1 MVTAPMLVQSVPVNL
16 PAVDSTPTEI
26 EPDDSTIII
35 SVDARGLYFI
45 ERGGEQP
52 RAMALADVQD
62 YARKITAQVPAT
74 KLLIRGDENVPYGK
88 VVVLMG
94 SLQSIGVNNIGLI
107 TEAPDPEARAAD
119 SADSVMSWRNPNSYG
134 FAAFV
139 AIVIHL
145 AVAGL
150 FFN

>member
-1 MVTAPMLVQSVPVNL
+1 MEPMAPPAPKRRPMAEINVVPYIDVMLVLLIIFMVTAPMLVQSVPVNL

-45 ERGGEQP
+45 ERGEEQP

-107 TEAPDPEARAAD
+107 TEAPDPEASR
-119 SADSVMSWRNPNSYG
+119 
-134 FAAFV
+134 
-139 AIVIHL
+139 
-145 AVAGL
+145 
-150 FFN
+150 